1 MRLLHLTINTIRLTR
16 PKFFDGTRRLLSIIS
31 FNSRAVF
38 LVSPESSDD
47 VPSYSSVGFFLEL
60 ERGSSSGSEW

>member
-16 PKFFDGTRRLLSIIS
+16 RKFFDGTRRLLSIIS

-38 LVSPESSDD
+38 LVSSWSSND
-47 VPSYSSVGFFLEL
+47 VPSYSSIGFFLGL
-60 ERGSSSGSEW
+60 ERGSYSGSDW